1 MKIRRILALALAAVM
16 TVWACQEENPE
27 QQGNNNNPGTEQGGN
42 GNGNGNGNGTG
53 TGDNGN
59 GNGGSS
65 ENTLPG
71 VDTSGQDL
79 IFTEIDP
86 TVYKYPQ
93 AGDTMNPNL
102 IVPDYGKMTLEAI
115 DTAAHTATL
124 KFAGEVP
131 TFYKGCIIVPVK
143 DDNAYPMFVLSAQT
157 SGNTVQLEW
166 RAAAIGEIMFNTSVG
181 TGSPETKG
189 ENGKKPLDIVSAILD
204 HVDHGFFFN
213 FKGIT
218 LKLEAEVV
226 VVVGSPIAPDGMSI
240 NSPVKLMKVVLTG
253 TAKTGAE
260 WGLEPSAGKSI
271 NYKKVLKQGVVS
283 KTVIFWVYGVPIPV
297 DFDVDL
303 VAQVDFLLKV
313 GAIKYSQEV
322 TYTAQIKMGGTMNF
336 ETGVYTPE
344 NSFTSTL
351 SKGKPQVEWSTE
363 VQATLEASI
372 YPSLRTYVCKFEYA
386 GLQIDFKPL
395 VGKVDFKG
403 QYKDGHFF
411 HSFDTQIRT
420 DLTFNAYFKNPKTK
434 KITYLLEDRP
444 DFSKVWMSWTHPKKL
459 TNADEGKKING
470 SFNRGGK
477 IQTQVRDL
485 DWDGQLV
492 APVSSQQTC
501 VEVEPFGSLP
511 DPQSNPDYYKNWNVE
526 PPSDGTSNA
535 PYVKVVRPRTET
547 GWYSYGKSYQE
558 LDEEGNVELDLK
570 SQVPAGQGFKYVV
583 RLLDG
588 DLNVIEEFTQE
599 IELAVKDYSI
609 TQKLTAPDGSIEP
622 RCVVTDYGL
631 NLVEDTDMP
640 EGAHGHVEFHGSD
653 ISGYLTIPGFGNM
666 PVEAFFGSGVWL
678 IRNHPVGPD
687 GGLFTTAEGND
698 FVWWAHEKGLA
709 VSTYGSHYS
718 LLDYHGLP
726 CTKMVGTD
734 ITLIYFQNI
743 LLYLHSDEGVTVN
756 TLKLEGVDGWYYQ

>member
-1 MKIRRILALALAAVM
+1 MKIRRILVLALAALVAA
-16 TVWACQEENPE
+16 TACQEENPE
-27 QQGNNNNPGTEQGGN
+27 QQGNNNGTEQGGN
-42 GNGNGNGNGTG
+42 GNGNGNGT
-53 TGDNGN
+53 
-59 GNGGSS
+59 S
-65 ENTLPG
+65 ENTLPH
-71 VDTSGQDL
+71 VDNSGQDL
-79 IFTEIDP
+79 IFTEVDP
-86 TVYKYPQ
+86 ALYKYPQ

-143 DDNAYPMFVLSAQT
+143 DDNAYPMFVLSAKT

-166 RAAAIGEIMFNTSVG
+166 RAAAIGEMFFNTTVG
-181 TGSPETKG
+181 TGAPQTKG
-189 ENGKKPLDIVSAILD
+189 DDGKEPVDLVSMILD

-218 LKLEAEVV
+218 LNLMAEVEAV
-226 VVVGSPIAPDGMSI
+226 IGSPVAPDGMSI
-240 NSPVKLMKVVLTG
+240 NSPLKSMKVIMEG
-253 TAKTGAE
+253 TAKTGAK

-271 NYKKVLKQGVVS
+271 NYKKMLKESAIS
-283 KTVIFWVYGVPIPV
+283 KMIVFWVYGIPIPV
-297 DFDVDL
+297 NIEMDL

-313 GAIKYSQEV
+313 GVVKYSQEAD
-322 TYTAQIKMGGTMNF
+322 YTATIRMGGTMNF
-336 ETGVYTPE
+336 ETGVYTPA
-344 NSFTSTL
+344 NSFTSKLT
-351 SKGKPQVEWSTE
+351 KGDPQVEWSTDVE
-363 VQATLEASI
+363 ASLEASI
-372 YPSLRTYVCKFEYA
+372 YPSIRTYLCALDYV
-386 GLQIDFKPL
+386 GLQLDLKPL
-395 VGKVDFKG
+395 VGKVDFKA
-403 QYKDGHFF
+403 QYKNGNFF
-411 HSFDTQIRT
+411 HSFDTSIRT
-420 DLTFNAYFKNPKTK
+420 DVTFNAYVRNPKTRK
-434 KITYLLEDRP
+434 MTYLLDDKP
-444 DFSKVWMSWTHPKKL
+444 DFSKTWVTWSHPKKL
-459 TNADEGKKING
+459 TNADAGKKING

-477 IQTQVRDL
+477 IQAQVRDQN
-485 DWDGQLV
+485 WDGELV

-511 DPQSNPDYYKNWNVE
+511 DPQSVPDYYQNWSVD
-526 PPSDGTSNA
+526 PPSNGSMA
-535 PYVKVVRPRTET
+535 PYMKVGRPRTET
-547 GWYSYGKSYQE
+547 GWFSYGKTYQV
-558 LDEEGNVELDLK
+558 LDDEGNVELDLK
-570 SQVPAGQGFKYVV
+570 SEVPAGQGFKYVV

-588 DLNVIEEFTQE
+588 NLNVIEEFTQE

-609 TQKLTAPDGSIEP
+609 TQKITAEDGSLEP
-622 RCVVTDYGL
+622 HCVVSDYGL
-631 NLVEDTDMP
+631 NLVEDTDLG
-640 EGAHGHVEFHGSD
+640 EGVKGHVEFHGGA
-653 ISGYLTIPGFGNM
+653 ISGYMSIPGFGDM
-666 PVEAFFGSGVWL
+666 PVQAFFGSGTWL

-718 LLDYHGLP
+718 LIDYHGLP